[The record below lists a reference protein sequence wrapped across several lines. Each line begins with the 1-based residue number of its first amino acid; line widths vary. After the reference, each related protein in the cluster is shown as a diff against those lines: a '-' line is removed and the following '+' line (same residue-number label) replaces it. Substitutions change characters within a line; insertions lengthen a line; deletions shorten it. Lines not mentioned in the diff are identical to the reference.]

1 MRGAKPYPGKK
12 LGRAALLQ
20 LLNTGLFAFRRH
32 KAHTPV
38 ITYCICYIVT
48 VMVAFDL
55 TGNERH
61 AMLINTFCETL

>member
-1 MRGAKPYPGKK
+1 MRGAKPSPGKN

-20 LLNTGLFAFRRH
+20 LSNTGLFALRRH

-38 ITYCICYIVT
+38 ISYCICYNIT
-48 VMVAFDL
+48 VMGAFDL
-55 TGNERH
+55 MGNESH

>member
-1 MRGAKPYPGKK
+1 MRGTKPSPGKK

-20 LLNTGLFAFRRH
+20 LSNTGLFALRRH

-38 ITYCICYIVT
+38 ITYCIYYYVT
-48 VMVAFDL
+48 VIGAFDL
-55 TGNERH
+55 MGNESH

>member
-1 MRGAKPYPGKK
+1 MRGTKPSPGKK

-20 LLNTGLFAFRRH
+20 LSNTGLFAYRRH

-48 VMVAFDL
+48 VMVAFEL
-55 TGNERH
+55 MGNESH
-61 AMLINTFCETL
+61 AMLINNM